1 MTVRAQAAEGKL
13 LTPGVKALLV
23 LWALGT
29 VAGLYRFTQGLGS
42 ATSMND
48 GYPWG
53 IWIAIDVV
61 VGTGLAS
68 GGYVLAFLVF
78 ILNKGRYHP
87 LVRPALLTSLLGYGV
102 AGVAVAFD
110 LGRYWTMWRIPL
122 SPHHWSSTS
131 VLLEVALCMMAYVL
145 VIFLELSPAWLEG
158 LSASRN
164 PQRAQLAARW
174 LPRAEKA
181 LPFLIAF
188 GLLLPTMHQSSLGG
202 LMMMAGHKLHPLW
215 HSGFL
220 PLYFL
225 FTAFAMGFGVLFF
238 ESIFSSMAF
247 GRPLENRLLATLGKY
262 VAGVILA
269 FLAFRFVI
277 LGVEGKLGLVFSS
290 GRMGFFFWAEVLVF
304 LAAAVIF
311 LRQGLLGRPE
321 QQLQAALLAMLGGT
335 LYRIDV
341 FLVAYDPGNGW
352 IYFPSVAE
360 ILITLGLIA
369 TETVIYVLVVRKFP
383 ILAGVTPAPR
393 REVPAGLK
401 QGATP

>member
-1 MTVRAQAAEGKL
+1 MSAPPRPVHGKL
-13 LTPGVKALLV
+13 LTPSVKFLLV
-23 LWALGT
+23 LWGLGT
-29 VAGLYRFTQGLGS
+29 IAGLYRFTMGLGA

-110 LGRYWTMWRIPL
+110 LGRYWTMWRIPV
-122 SPHHWSSTS
+122 SPQHWSSTS
-131 VLLEVALCMMAYVL
+131 LLLEVALCMMAYMV
-145 VIFLELSPAWLEG
+145 VIFLELSPAWLES
-158 LSASRN
+158 LSAGQN
-164 PQRAQLAARW
+164 PQRARLAARW
-174 LPRAEKA
+174 MPRAEKA
-181 LPFLIAF
+181 LPFLIAL

-202 LMMMAGHKLHPLW
+202 LMMMAGLKLHPLW

-247 GRPLENRLLATLGKY
+247 KRPLENRLLATLGRY
-262 VAGVILA
+262 VAGVILL
-269 FLAFRFVI
+269 FLALRFVV
-277 LGVEGKLGLVFSS
+277 LGMEGKLGLLLSS
-290 GRMGFFFWAEVLVF
+290 GRMGFFFWAEILVF
-304 LAAAVIF
+304 LASAAIF
-311 LRQGLLGRPE
+311 LRQGEHGLPHR
-321 QQLQAALLAMLGGT
+321 QLQAALLAMLGGT
-335 LYRIDV
+335 LYRVDV

-360 ILITLGLIA
+360 ILVTLGLIA
-369 TETVIYVLVVRKFP
+369 TETVIYILVVRKFP
-383 ILAGVTPAPR
+383 ILAGVTTPPGR
-393 REVPAGLK
+393 DVPAGLTE
-401 QGATP
+401 GTAS